1 MKTRTLLFA
10 FLALLT
16 ALRLFY
22 IAQTE
27 LSADEAYYYLWS
39 QHPDLSYYS
48 KGPGVAMAIRF
59 STSVFGANEFGVRW
73 LSPLLA
79 LGTSLVMFSFARR
92 IYGESVAVWTVL
104 TMNAIPI
111 FNVGALVMTI
121 DPLSIFF
128 WAAALYTFWLALEKS
143 PAFGWWWPFTGLL
156 IGLGFLAKYTNA
168 MQLLSIVLV
177 LAFTKKYRREFSSVS
192 FWSMLIVFLACT
204 TPVVIWNAQHSWIT
218 LTHLRSRGNIDTAFD
233 PSFWKQMKEP
243 FEFLGAHLGVYSP
256 LIFIAMMMA
265 LWWSR
270 NEAARKFKPR
280 FLALF
285 ALPLL
290 VMYGLLSLKK
300 AGQANWTAP
309 AFVSLGILAPAL
321 WHEAVERNARWKK
334 FVVPA
339 LAVGMVMSFAIL
351 GTDAFRAAGIPFS
364 YKLDPG
370 SRLRGWK
377 TTAITVGNFRKK
389 FERDTGKPAFLIGNK
404 SQTASLLSF
413 YLPDPR
419 SEGPGHPPVYTPE
432 SQDIESEFAFWPRYD
447 EFVATPAGSKP
458 AEEYYTEEQGV
469 NLFTG
474 RNALYISDEVN
485 DEPPSA
491 IERGFER
498 VEMVALLDIRRRG
511 LPLRTVRIFACYNY
525 RTISL

>member
-1 MKTRTLLFA
+1 M
-10 FLALLT
+10 LA
-16 ALRLFY
+16 
-22 IAQTE
+22 
-27 LSADEAYYYLWS
+27 
-39 QHPDLSYYS
+39 
-48 KGPGVAMAIRF
+48 
-59 STSVFGANEFGVRW
+59 VFV
-73 LSPLLA
+73 
-79 LGTSLVMFSFARR
+79 
-92 IYGESVAVWTVL
+92 
-104 TMNAIPI
+104 
-111 FNVGALVMTI
+111 
-121 DPLSIFF
+121 
-128 WAAALYTFWLALEKS
+128 
-143 PAFGWWWPFTGLL
+143 
-156 IGLGFLAKYTNA
+156 
-168 MQLLSIVLV
+168 
-177 LAFTKKYRREFSSVS
+177 
-192 FWSMLIVFLACT
+192 ACT
-204 TPVVIWNAQHSWIT
+204 TPVVVWNAQHSWIT

-233 PSFWKQMKEP
+233 ASFWRQMKEP

-290 VMYGLLSLKK
+290 AMYGLLSLKK

-334 FVVPA
+334 FAVTA
-339 LAVGMVMSFAIL
+339 LVVGMVMSFAIL
-351 GTDAFRAAGIPFS
+351 GTDAIRAARIPFP
-364 YKLDPG
+364 YKLDP
-370 SRLRGWK
+370 SARLRGWK
-377 TTAITVGNFRKK
+377 TTAITVNDFRKK

-419 SEGPGHPPVYTPE
+419 TEGPGHPPVYTPE

-447 EFVATPAGSKP
+447 EFVATPPGSKP

-485 DEPPSA
+485 DLPPSA

-498 VEMVALLDIRRRG
+498 VEMIALLDIRRRG

>member
-1 MKTRTLLFA
+1 MKPRVLLFT

-27 LSADEAYYYLWS
+27 LSADESYYYLWS

-48 KGPGVAMAIRF
+48 KGPGVAMAIRLA
-59 STSVFGANEFGVRW
+59 TSVFGANEFGVRW

-79 LGTSLVMFSFARR
+79 LGTSLVMYSFARR
-92 IYGESVAVWTVL
+92 IYSESVAIWTVL

-121 DPLSIFF
+121 DPLSIFL
-128 WAAALYTFWLALEKS
+128 WTAALYSFWLALEKS
-143 PAFGWWWPFTGLL
+143 PAFSFHWPLTGLL

-177 LAFTKKYRREFSSVS
+177 LAFTARYRREFMRPG
-192 FWSMLIVFLACT
+192 FWTMLVVFLACT
-204 TPVVIWNAQHSWIT
+204 TPVIVWNAEHSWIT
-218 LTHLRSRGNIDTAFD
+218 LTHLRSRGNIDTAFN
-233 PSFWKQMKEP
+233 PSLWKQMMEP

-256 LIFIAMMMA
+256 LIFIGMMMA
-265 LWWSR
+265 LWWAR
-270 NEAARKFKPR
+270 NEATHKFKPR

-285 ALPLL
+285 AVPLL

-309 AFVSLGILAPAL
+309 AFISLGILASAL
-321 WHEAVERNARWKK
+321 WHEAMERNARLKK
-334 FVVPA
+334 LVIPA
-339 LAVGMVMSFAIL
+339 IAVGVLMSFAIL
-351 GTDAFRAAGIPFS
+351 STDAIRAAGIPIP

-370 SRLRGWK
+370 ARLRGWK
-377 TTAITVGNFRKK
+377 TTAITVNDFRKK
-389 FERDTGKPAFLIGNK
+389 FERDTGKSAFLIGNK

-413 YLPDPR
+413 YLPEPR
-419 SEGPGHPPVYTPE
+419 TEGPGHPPVYTPE

-447 EFVATPAGSKP
+447 EFVTPPSGYKP

-485 DEPPSA
+485 DQPPSA

-498 VEMVALLDIRRRG
+498 VEMIALLDIRRRG
-511 LPLRTVRIFACYNY
+511 QLLRTVRIFACYNY